1 MSGRDRYSRFAPYV
15 PVAERRRKAEA
26 KAKQMAKSGRVL
38 SPVRITGRQIAT
50 TFWGRQWCANLGTYS
65 DYSNRLPR
73 GRTYAG
79 NGSII
84 DLQIAEGKVSALVM
98 GSSLYKIEIV
108 ISGLPA
114 ANWTQFKERC
124 ADRISSLLDLLQGRL
139 DKSVLEEITRRPGGL
154 FPGPREMKFS
164 CSCPDGALMCKHVA
178 ATLYGVGARLDTSP
192 ELFFTLRSTDMQELI
207 SAAGANA
214 AVAPA
219 GPSSGDLDEDDLSA
233 LFGIEIE
240 AAPAP
245 KKSTKAA
252 KKTPPKKTPAKKAP
266 AKKTPPKKTPGK
278 KAPSKKQAAADK
290 SKASP
295 KKGAPSKKARAS
307 APAASP
313 LHRPSRS

>member
-38 SPVRITGRQIAT
+38 SPVRITGRQMAT
-50 TFWGRQWCANLGTYS
+50 TFWGLQWCANLGTYS
-65 DYSNRLPR
+65 DYANRLPR

-84 DLQIAEGKVSALVM
+84 DLQIADGKVSALVM
-98 GSSLYKIEIV
+98 GSALYKVEIV

-114 ANWTQFKERC
+114 TSWKQFKERC
-124 ADRISSLLDLLQGRL
+124 AGRISSLLDLLQGRL

-154 FPGPREMKFS
+154 FPSPREMKFS

-207 SAAGANA
+207 SAAGAKA

-219 GPSSGDLDEDDLSA
+219 GPSSGDLAEDDLSA

-245 KKSTKAA
+245 APKKTTKAA
-252 KKTPPKKTPAKKAP
+252 KKTPAKKTPAKKAP
-266 AKKTPPKKTPGK
+266 SK
-278 KAPSKKQAAADK
+278 KAPAGKLAAKKQVGAGR
-290 SKASP
+290 SKVSL

-313 LHRPSRS
+313 LRRPSRS